1 MQRIA
6 PVIASVVFG
15 GLAVAALSACGAGI
29 DGTGVAAP
37 AAYHANTVVQPTSSS
52 AVPTSVPTPVPTSP
66 QPTHGNPTPTR
77 THTPART
84 GITADV
90 RCVIADYEDLPGMP
104 HTPLYQPKLTWHVT
118 HATGMALS
126 VDNPGLVGS
135 YGTYGASG
143 TLTLG
148 GGCYTDGDATTI
160 TFYSVGS
167 TGPMVHKTVVLTP
180 TMTRP
185 TAPPLANTMPNA

>member
-29 DGTGVAAP
+29 AGSGVAAP
-37 AAYHANTVVQPTSSS
+37 AAYHAKAVVQPSWV
-52 AVPTSVPTPVPTSP
+52 AVPAPTSAP
-66 QPTHGNPTPTR
+66 TSTSTVQPTTTQAPVSHPVSR
-77 THTPART
+77 TT
-84 GITADV
+84 ITAGV

-104 HTPLYQPKLTWHVT
+104 HTPMYQPKLTWHVT

-135 YGTYGASG
+135 YGTYAAQG
-143 TLTLG
+143 TLMLG
-148 GGCYTDGDATTI
+148 GGCYTDGDPTTI
-160 TFYSVGS
+160 TFYSVGGIGS
-167 TGPMVHKTVVLTP
+167 RVHRTIVLTP

-185 TAPPLANTMPNA
+185 TAPPLANTTPAS

>member
-29 DGTGVAAP
+29 AGSPAAAP
-37 AAYHANTVVQPTSSS
+37 AAYHAAAVEPTTTWVPVPPPTSS
-52 AVPTSVPTPVPTSP
+52 AAPVRPTSTQTPVSHPA
-66 QPTHGNPTPTR
+66 TR
-77 THTPART
+77 ST
-84 GITADV
+84 ITAGV

-104 HTPLYQPKLTWHVT
+104 HTALYQPKLTWHVT

-126 VDNPGLVGS
+126 VDNPGIVGS
-135 YGTYGASG
+135 YGTYGAQG
-143 TLTLG
+143 TLLLG

-160 TFYSVGS
+160 TFYSVGGA
-167 TGPMVHKTVVLTP
+167 GPRVHRTIVLTP

-185 TAPPLANTMPNA
+185 TAPPLANTTPAA

>member
-15 GLAVAALSACGAGI
+15 GLALTACGVN
-29 DGTGVAAP
+29 GTPAAVP
-37 AAYHANTVVQPTSSS
+37 VAYHASDVAPPTFTTVPPVAATTPPLPT
-52 AVPTSVPTPVPTSP
+52 TTTTTTTTTTPPRRIPVIRS
-66 QPTHGNPTPTR
+66 
-77 THTPART
+77 
-84 GITADV
+84 GITASV
-90 RCVIADYEDLPGMP
+90 HCVVADYEDLPGMA

-135 YGTYGASG
+135 YGTYAASG
-143 TLTLG
+143 TLMLG
-148 GGCYTDGDATTI
+148 GGCYTDGGSTTI
-160 TFYSVGS
+160 TFYSVGGA
-167 TGPMVHKTVVLTP
+167 GPMVHRTIVLTP

-185 TAPPLANTMPNA
+185 TAPPLADSTSSS